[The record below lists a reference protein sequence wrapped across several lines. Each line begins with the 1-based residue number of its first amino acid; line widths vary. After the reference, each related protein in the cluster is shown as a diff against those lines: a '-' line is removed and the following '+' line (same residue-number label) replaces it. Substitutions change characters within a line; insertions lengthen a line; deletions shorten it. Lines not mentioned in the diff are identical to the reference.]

1 MNQLTFIFSVT
12 LFLVGLFISPTFSF
26 AQTENKPKQSEP
38 SYEVVLQIMIASNTQ
53 TAKANIPQSLSDVV
67 KKLKTNYAFSD
78 YHLVSTFLERVSDSV
93 EHKGV
98 LTEFLQN
105 QSIAAPVFS
114 EWTLS
119 GLESLPN
126 AKEQNTVQFQNF
138 RFGARIP
145 FVTTKVDNGNAF
157 SVINYENIGLSIRKL
172 SLSLDTPTIIG
183 SLSTSKADELM
194 FLILSVKSADE

>member
-1 MNQLTFIFSVT
+1 M
-12 LFLVGLFISPTFSF
+12 
-26 AQTENKPKQSEP
+26 
-38 SYEVVLQIMIASNTQ
+38 
-53 TAKANIPQSLSDVV
+53 
-67 KKLKTNYAFSD
+67 
-78 YHLVSTFLERVSDSV
+78 
-93 EHKGV
+93 
-98 LTEFLQN
+98 
-105 QSIAAPVFS
+105 FS